1 MTVSGVCALE
11 STELPSRDALLALEV
26 ALRRCCDV
34 EHVDR
39 VMFDLGAR
47 AGRELANEAPRDGS
61 LRERLERVFAS
72 VRDAGYGTLQLV
84 DLDVDLPAGHCHL
97 HGVISND
104 LESSLGR
111 CSAHRP
117 AHAASGFTSGLLGA
131 LASTLTGL
139 DLACSP
145 IGCSGCSSPRECLF
159 EVRPS
164 HRFVDV
170 AGPRHAPP
178 GSPRF
183 FLGAVGFSLGGS
195 EVSLDDML
203 ESTDSAVILIDN
215 EDVVRYWN
223 RAAERMFL
231 FAPSE
236 VVGRRIGRIVPADLL
251 ASGELDEMRARL
263 DRGEPVTQVL
273 TRRVRKDGVERWC
286 HVTRTPL
293 HDAQG
298 RVVGS
303 TAILR
308 DVTDQRRTEAEL
320 ARSRAL
326 AAVGE
331 MAAKLAHEV
340 KNPLAGIYAAVQVL
354 ARDLDAK
361 DPRRAI
367 FDEIGAEVRRV
378 DQTVIDLLRFSR
390 PVPPRLRPTSLGA
403 LARDVVEPLRRAH
416 PSVEL
421 ALDVPEELVL
431 QLDERMIGTALE
443 NLVSNALQAV
453 EGRGTRVLVAARRE
467 ATGMV
472 IEVRDDGPGV
482 PPTQREEVFE
492 PFFTTKTRGT
502 GLGLPIA
509 RKNAEAHG
517 GSLVLDDAPEGGA
530 RFTLRIP
537 GGASASAWEALR
549 PY

>member
-1 MTVSGVCALE
+1 MLIERAHAIEGPP
-11 STELPSRDALLALEV
+11 LPDRDALLALES
-26 ALRRCCDV
+26 ALRRCCDL
-34 EHVDR
+34 EHADR
-39 VMFDLGAR
+39 VLFDLGAR
-47 AGRELANEAPRDGS
+47 AGRTLASNVSREGS
-61 LRERLERVFAS
+61 LRERVQRAFLA
-72 VRDAGYGTLQLV
+72 VRAAGYGTVQLV
-84 DLDVDLPAGHCHL
+84 DLDADLSSGHCHL
-97 HGVISND
+97 HGEIEDD
-104 LESSLGR
+104 LEATLGR
-111 CSAHRP
+111 CSSHRP
-117 AHAASGFTSGLLGA
+117 PHAASGFTSGLLGA
-131 LASTLTGL
+131 LASALTGL

-145 IGCSGCSSPRECLF
+145 IGCSGCTSLRQCLF
-159 EVRPS
+159 EIRPS
-164 HRFVDV
+164 HRFGELT
-170 AGPRHAPP
+170 GPRHAPP

-203 ESTDSAVILIDN
+203 ESTDSAVILIGTD
-215 EDVVRYWN
+215 DIVRYWN
-223 RAAERMFL
+223 RAAERMFQ
-231 FAPSE
+231 FAPEE

-293 HDAQG
+293 HDAHG

-331 MAAKLAHEV
+331 MSAKLAHEV

-354 ARDLDAK
+354 ARDFAPG

-390 PVPPRLRPTSLGA
+390 PVPPRLRPTSLRA
-403 LARDVVEPLRRAH
+403 LARDILEPLRRAY

-421 ALDVPEELVL
+421 VLDVPEDLVMP
-431 QLDERMIGTALE
+431 LDERMIGQALE

-453 EGRGTRVLVAARRE
+453 EGRGTRVAVVAGRE
-467 ATGMV
+467 GDEIA
-472 IEVRDDGPGV
+472 IEVRDDGPGI
-482 PPTQREEVFE
+482 PPARRDEVFE
-492 PFFTTKTRGT
+492 PFYTTKTRGT

-509 RKNAEAHG
+509 RKNAEAHR
-517 GSLVLDDAPEGGA
+517 GSLALDDAPEGGA
-530 RFTLRIP
+530 RFTLRLP
-537 GGASASAWEALR
+537 APLSAS
-549 PY
+549 

>member
-1 MTVSGVCALE
+1 M
-11 STELPSRDALLALEV
+11 
-26 ALRRCCDV
+26 RRCCEL

-39 VMFDLGAR
+39 VLFDLGAR
-47 AGRELANEAPRDGS
+47 AGLELARSGGNEAS
-61 LRERLERVFAS
+61 LRERIERAFAA
-72 VRDAGYGTLQLV
+72 VQAAGYGTLQLI
-84 DLDVDLPAGHCHL
+84 DLDADLGAGHCHL
-97 HGVISND
+97 HGEISDD
-104 LESSLGR
+104 LEASLGR

-145 IGCSGCSSPRECLF
+145 IGCSGCSSPRSCVF
-159 EVRPS
+159 EIRPS
-164 HRFVDV
+164 HRFGDEP
-170 AGPRHAPP
+170 GPRHAPP

-215 EDVVRYWN
+215 DDVVRYWN
-223 RAAERMFL
+223 RGAERMFQ
-231 FAPSE
+231 FTASE

-251 ASGELDEMRARL
+251 ASGELEEMRARL
-263 DRGEPVTQVL
+263 DRGESVTELL

-354 ARDLDAK
+354 ARDLDRA

-390 PVPPRLRPTSLGA
+390 PVPPRLRPTALSA
-403 LARDVVEPLRRAH
+403 LARDVLEPLRRAH

-421 ALDVPEELVL
+421 ALDVSDDLVVSV
-431 QLDERMIGTALE
+431 DERMIGQALE
-443 NLVSNALQAV
+443 NLVANALQAV
-453 EGRGTRVLVAARRE
+453 EGRGTRVLVTARRE
-467 ATGMV
+467 DGGVA
-472 IEVRDDGPGV
+472 IEVRDDGPGI
-482 PPTQREEVFE
+482 PPARREEVFE

-517 GSLVLDDAPEGGA
+517 GSLELDDAPEGGA
-530 RFTLRIP
+530 RFTLRLRAPVP
-537 GGASASAWEALR
+537 GA
-549 PY
+549 

>member
-1 MTVSGVCALE
+1 
-11 STELPSRDALLALEV
+11 
-26 ALRRCCDV
+26 
-34 EHVDR
+34 
-39 VMFDLGAR
+39 MF
-47 AGRELANEAPRDGS
+47 E
-61 LRERLERVFAS
+61 
-72 VRDAGYGTLQLV
+72 
-84 DLDVDLPAGHCHL
+84 
-97 HGVISND
+97 I
-104 LESSLGR
+104 
-111 CSAHRP
+111 
-117 AHAASGFTSGLLGA
+117 
-131 LASTLTGL
+131 
-139 DLACSP
+139 
-145 IGCSGCSSPRECLF
+145 
-159 EVRPS
+159 RPS
-164 HRFVDV
+164 HRFGEV

-203 ESTDSAVILIDN
+203 ESTDNAVILIDN
-215 EDVVRYWN
+215 DDVVRYWN
-223 RAAERMFL
+223 RTAERVFQ

-236 VVGRRIGRIVPADLL
+236 VVGRRIGRIVPADLM
-251 ASGELDEMRARL
+251 ASGELEEMRARL
-263 DRGEPVTQVL
+263 DRGESVTQVL
-273 TRRVRKDGVERWC
+273 TRRVRKDGSERWC

-320 ARSRAL
+320 TRSRAL

-354 ARDLDAK
+354 ARDLERE

-403 LARDVVEPLRRAH
+403 LARDTVEPLRRAH
-416 PSVEL
+416 PTVEL
-421 ALDVPEELVL
+421 ALELPDDLIVAI
-431 QLDERMIGTALE
+431 DERMIGTALE

-453 EGRGTRVLVAARRE
+453 DGRGTRVVVAARRE
-467 ATGMV
+467 PGGVA
-472 IEVRDDGPGV
+472 IEVRDDGPGIA
-482 PPTQREEVFE
+482 PAQREEVFE

-509 RKNAEAHG
+509 LKNAQAHG
-517 GSLVLDDAPEGGA
+517 GSLELDDAPEGGA
-530 RFTLRIP
+530 RFTLRLP
-537 GGASASAWEALR
+537 EL
-549 PY
+549 

>member
-1 MTVSGVCALE
+1 MAIEHAQALE
-11 STELPSRDALLALEV
+11 CPPLPGREALLALDV
-26 ALRRCCDV
+26 ALRRCCEL

-39 VMFDLGAR
+39 VLFDLGAR
-47 AGRELANEAPRDGS
+47 AGRALAAQVPHDGS
-61 LRERLERVFAS
+61 LHERVERGFSLVRAS
-72 VRDAGYGTLQLV
+72 GYGGVQLV
-84 DLDVDLPAGHCHL
+84 DLDADLPSGHCHL
-97 HGVISND
+97 HGEIDDD
-104 LESSLGR
+104 LEATFGR
-111 CSAHRP
+111 CSSHRP
-117 AHAASGFTSGLLGA
+117 SHAASGFTSGLLGA
-131 LASTLTGL
+131 LASAITGL

-145 IGCSGCSSPRECLF
+145 IGCSGCSTQRQCLF
-159 EVRPS
+159 EIRPS
-164 HRFVDV
+164 HRFAEL

-203 ESTDSAVILIDN
+203 ESTDNAVILIDN
-215 EDVVRYWN
+215 DDVVRYWN
-223 RAAERMFL
+223 RAAERMFQ
-231 FAPSE
+231 FRPDE

-251 ASGELDEMRARL
+251 ASGDLDEMRARL

-293 HDAQG
+293 HDAHG

-331 MAAKLAHEV
+331 MSAKLAHEV

-354 ARDLDAK
+354 ARDFAPG

-390 PVPPRLRPTSLGA
+390 PVPPRLRPTSLRA
-403 LARDVVEPLRRAH
+403 LARDIVEPLRRAH

-421 ALDVPEELVL
+421 ALDVPEDLVIA
-431 QLDERMIGTALE
+431 LDERMIGQVLE
-443 NLVSNALQAV
+443 NLVSNALQSV
-453 EGRGTRVLVAARRE
+453 EGRGTRVRVVARADGGGV
-467 ATGMV
+467 AL
-472 IEVRDDGPGV
+472 EVRDDGPGI
-482 PPTQREEVFE
+482 PPSRREEVFE
-492 PFFTTKTRGT
+492 PFYTTKTRGT

-517 GSLVLDDAPEGGA
+517 GSLELDDAPEGGA
-530 RFTLRIP
+530 RFTLRLP
-537 GGASASAWEALR
+537 GPLQAS
-549 PY
+549 

>member
-1 MTVSGVCALE
+1 MLIEHARAIEGPP
-11 STELPSRDALLALEV
+11 LPAREALLALDS
-26 ALRRCCDV
+26 ALRACCDP
-34 EHVDR
+34 EHADR
-39 VMFDLGAR
+39 VLFDLGAR
-47 AGRELANEAPRDGS
+47 AGRLLASRVSGEGS
-61 LRERLERVFAS
+61 LRERAERAFLA
-72 VRDAGYGTLQLV
+72 VRAAGYGTVQLV
-84 DLDVDLPAGHCHL
+84 DLDADLPSGHCHL
-97 HGVISND
+97 HGEIRDD
-104 LESSLGR
+104 LESTLGR
-111 CSAHRP
+111 CSAHRLP
-117 AHAASGFTSGLLGA
+117 HAASGFTSGLLGA
-131 LASTLTGL
+131 LASGLSGL

-145 IGCSGCSSPRECLF
+145 IGCSGCTDPSQCLF
-159 EVRPS
+159 EIRPS
-164 HRFVDV
+164 HRF
-170 AGPRHAPP
+170 GELTRPRHAPP

-215 EDVVRYWN
+215 DDIVRYWN
-223 RAAERMFL
+223 RAAERMFQ
-231 FAPSE
+231 FAPEE

-286 HVTRTPL
+286 HVSRTPL
-293 HDAQG
+293 HDAHG

-303 TAILR
+303 TALLR

-331 MAAKLAHEV
+331 MSAKLAHEV

-354 ARDLDAK
+354 ARDFLPG

-390 PVPPRLRPTSLGA
+390 PVPPRLRPTSLRA
-403 LARDVVEPLRRAH
+403 LVRDILEPLRRAH

-421 ALDVPEELVL
+421 VLDVPEDLVAP
-431 QLDERMIGTALE
+431 LDERMIGQALE
-443 NLVSNALQAV
+443 NLASNALQSV
-453 EGRGTRVLVAARRE
+453 EGRGTRVAVVAGRDRD
-467 ATGMV
+467 GIS
-472 IEVRDDGPGV
+472 IEVRDDGPGI
-482 PPTQREEVFE
+482 PPARRDEVFE
-492 PFFTTKTRGT
+492 PFYTTKTRGT

-517 GSLVLDDAPEGGA
+517 GSLELDDAPEGGA
-530 RFTLRIP
+530 RFTLRLP
-537 GGASASAWEALR
+537 GPLQAS
-549 PY
+549 

>member
-1 MTVSGVCALE
+1 MLARTATHESATRLPDRDALVALE
-11 STELPSRDALLALEV
+11 SALK
-26 ALRRCCDV
+26 RCCEL

-39 VMFDLGAR
+39 VLFDLGAR
-47 AGRELANEAPRDGS
+47 AGRELAQAVSRDGS
-61 LRERLERVFAS
+61 LRERIERAFLN
-72 VRDAGYGTLQLV
+72 VRDAGFGSVQLI
-84 DLDVDLPAGHCHL
+84 DLDADLPTGHCHL
-97 HGVISND
+97 HGEITGD
-104 LESSLGR
+104 LEASLGR
-111 CSAHRP
+111 CAAHGP

-131 LASTLTGL
+131 LASVLTGL

-145 IGCSGCSSPRECLF
+145 IGCSGCAGPRACVF
-159 EVRPS
+159 EIRPS
-164 HRFVDV
+164 HRFGDEP
-170 AGPRHAPP
+170 GPRHAPP

-215 EDVVRYWN
+215 DDVVRYWN
-223 RAAERMFL
+223 RAAERMFQ
-231 FAPSE
+231 FTPAE

-251 ASGELDEMRARL
+251 ASGELEQMRAQL
-263 DRGEPVTQVL
+263 DRGEPVTQLL

-354 ARDLDAK
+354 ARDLAPA

-390 PVPPRLRPTSLGA
+390 PVPPRLRPTSLAA
-403 LARDVVEPLRRAH
+403 LARDVLEPLRRAH

-421 ALDVPEELVL
+421 AIDVPADLVL
-431 QLDERMIGTALE
+431 TIDERMIGQALE
-443 NLVSNALQAV
+443 NLVANALQAV
-453 EGRGTRVLVAARRE
+453 EGRGTRVCVLAHRELGHVA
-467 ATGMV
+467 
-472 IEVRDDGPGV
+472 IEVRDDGPGI
-482 PPTQREEVFE
+482 PPAQREEVFE

-509 RKNAEAHG
+509 RKNAEVHG
-517 GSLVLDDAPEGGA
+517 GSLELDDAPEGGA
-530 RFTLRIP
+530 RFTLRLARSLE
-537 GGASASAWEALR
+537 GG
-549 PY
+549 